1 MPDPRSDRAREEAE
15 AALSDLLGAPA
26 GSTLE
31 QLRALVAPEVEAARR
46 LASTAAAR
54 AQRRREL
61 ARGMA
66 EVMVRMADLRGGCTR
81 DDLRRHF
88 TDAEI
93 DRLHA
98 DALRLARALS
108 PAHAELAEAA

>member
-1 MPDPRSDRAREEAE
+1 
-15 AALSDLLGAPA
+15 
-26 GSTLE
+26 
-31 QLRALVAPEVEAARR
+31 
-46 LASTAAAR
+46 
-54 AQRRREL
+54 
-61 ARGMA
+61 
-66 EVMVRMADLRGGCTR
+66 MADLRGGCTR